1 MIHYILLSITIVLF
15 GVFAFIKLRYP
26 FWNIQPVFHKYDY
39 WRYFY
44 TTPFIIQKY
53 RPMKTKF
60 CDFTNIIT
68 KDYLELSDNDKRDV
82 CDILQCYYIP
92 SEQIIH
98 NISVED
104 IDAALTGQIETSYV
118 SIYTEPEYKAV
129 SKPGENADIITIKK
143 PIGAICS
150 HYLNFYY
157 REPTNKDKP
166 VESSCYFIDYLS
178 VDRNK
183 NDSTNKLACRKL
195 LQTHEHKQRLRNPKV
210 LVSLIKKEVELFD
223 GIIPLV
229 EFKTYTFNMRNIH
242 FPPLPAHFEVLEI
255 NSENIDILLD
265 FLFIQKNMVE
275 TSPFAFDVMT
285 IPDVG
290 NLIAIIKRRLLYV
303 FCLRNGEEIYGFY
316 FIRDQKRQYE
326 NPDNDSEINS
336 LVCAASIANSDSLE
350 LFYLGYLHGLRQII
364 KRNVSYKII
373 SIEAVGHNK
382 YLLNKWL
389 TKHSPIRVSETAYYL
404 YNMVY
409 PQCPVDTEK
418 CLFI

>member
-1 MIHYILLSITIVLF
+1 MIHYILLSISIVLF

-60 CDFTNIIT
+60 CDFSNIIT
-68 KDYLELSDNDKRDV
+68 KDYLELSDTDKRDV
-82 CDILQCYYIP
+82 CDILQCYYIA

-104 IDAALTGQIETSYV
+104 VDAILTGQIETSYV
-118 SIYTEPEYKAV
+118 SIYTEPEYKALI
-129 SKPGENADIITIKK
+129 KPGENADIITTKK
-143 PIGAICS
+143 PMGVICS

-157 REPTNKDKP
+157 REPAKSLI
-166 VESSCYFIDYLS
+166 ESQCYFIDYLS

-183 NDSTNKLACRKL
+183 DAATNKLVCRKL
-195 LQTHEHKQRLRNPKV
+195 LQTHEYKQRLRNPKV
-210 LVSLIKKEVELFD
+210 LVSLIKKEAELFD

-229 EFKTYTFNMRNIH
+229 EFKTYTFNLRNIH

-275 TSPFAFDVMT
+275 TSPFAFDIMT
-285 IPDVG
+285 MPDVG
-290 NLIAIIKRRLLYV
+290 NLVALIKRRLLYV
-303 FCLRNGEEIYGFY
+303 FCLRNGDEIYGLY
-316 FIRDQKRQYE
+316 FIRDLKRQYE
-326 NPDNDSEINS
+326 NVEDDSEINALS
-336 LVCAASIANSDSLE
+336 CSASIANSDSLE

-364 KRNVSYKII
+364 KRNTKYKIMN
-373 SIEAVGHNK
+373 IEAVGHNQ
-382 YLLNKWL
+382 YLLSKWL
-389 TKHSPIRVSETAYYL
+389 MKHTPTGSSETAYYL

-409 PQCPVDTEK
+409 PQCPVDPEK